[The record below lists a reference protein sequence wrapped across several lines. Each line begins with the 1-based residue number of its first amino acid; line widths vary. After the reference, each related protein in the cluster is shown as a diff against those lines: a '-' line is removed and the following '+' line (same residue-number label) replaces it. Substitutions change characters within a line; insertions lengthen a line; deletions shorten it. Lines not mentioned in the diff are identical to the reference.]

1 MLIKMGKWGIGI
13 TRMKKLFT
21 IFIFLGLCVLAFG
34 SSSRADWINLSGA
47 QSAPNIAEIHIE
59 EDQIRLILEI
69 YVQNIEDFIDLIP
82 DEWIRK
88 GGTEP
93 PPLAERMKRFS
104 SETFQ
109 FILNDQYPL
118 QAERILVEPRM
129 RQNRPN
135 PFAGTI
141 NPMTRQ
147 RVPGP
152 PEDKR
157 VLYAELIYPFKTKP
171 ETLTIIPPLSEEGW
185 PAVPI
190 GFIVYQNGVPVMD
203 YRYLPGSAKLHLDW
217 NDPWYSRFE
226 RKDLKRWQ
234 ESGLMIYLYVD
245 PYEVRNEILVR
256 VKDLEQWMDLGLKG
270 EKFIEEDEFEPLKK
284 RISAFLLEHSR
295 VLIDGKKLR
304 PILDRVSF
312 VKYTMTRT
320 YFIDKPERMLL
331 NTAMIGVIVTYI
343 TKGIP
348 QEVTVDWDLFSDKIQ
363 KVPATA
369 VDPAGPFPSY
379 VTPDDHVLTWTN
391 FLKTYKIP
399 TVAEIAVDDSLTKI
413 GIPLGSALCLIILI
427 PLLWLTGKRK
437 KHGGRIRFQIGLAIL
452 LVAGCVLLYPFLRV
466 PVARPAVLAPK
477 IADDNAKALLG
488 NLLKNVYRAFDF
500 REEEDVYDRLATS
513 VHGDLLTDIYLQN
526 RESMVVTQAGGARG
540 KVKDIHILEV
550 SVKHLDE
557 RPLALVFHSK
567 WTAMGSVGHWGH
579 IHTRKNL
586 YEANITVEPVDG
598 VWKITHLELLDE
610 KRIDPYGNPK
620 TPQFQTQK

>member
-1 MLIKMGKWGIGI
+1 MGQWSIHI
-13 TRMKKLFT
+13 TRIKKLFT
-21 IFIFLGLCVLAFG
+21 IFIFLGLCLLAFG

-59 EDQIRLILEI
+59 EDRIRLILEI
-69 YVQNIEDFIDLIP
+69 YVKDIATFIHLIP
-82 DEWIRK
+82 EDWIRES
-88 GGTEP
+88 GTEP
-93 PPLAERMKRFS
+93 PPLEERMKRFS
-104 SETFQ
+104 TETFQ
-109 FILNDQYPL
+109 FIVDDKIRL
-118 QAERILVEPRM
+118 QAEQILVEQRL
-129 RQNRPN
+129 RKDRPN

-141 NPMTRQ
+141 NPMIRQ

-171 ETLTIIPPLSEEGW
+171 QTLTIIPPLSEEGW

-203 YRYLPGSAKLHLDW
+203 YRYLPESAKLNLDW

-234 ESGLMIYLYVD
+234 ESGLMIYLYVE

-270 EKFIEEDEFEPLKK
+270 EKFIEISEFEALKK
-284 RISAFLLEHSR
+284 KIGAFLLEHSR
-295 VLIDGKKLR
+295 VLIDGKKHK

-320 YFIDKPERMLL
+320 FFIDKPERMLL

-348 QEVTVDWDLFSDKIQ
+348 QEVKVDWDLFSDKIQ
-363 KVPATA
+363 KVPTTA

-379 VTPDDHVLTWTN
+379 LTPEDHVLTWTN

-399 TVAEIAVDDSLTKI
+399 TVVEIPVDASLTKM
-413 GIPLGSALCLIILI
+413 GVSLGSALCLILLI
-427 PLLWLTGKRK
+427 VLLYFTFKRRK
-437 KHGGRIRFQIGLAIL
+437 QGLKIRLQLGFALL
-452 LVAGCVLLYPFLRV
+452 LVTGCVLLYPFLQV
-466 PVARPAVLAPK
+466 PVARPAVLIPK
-477 IADDNAKALLG
+477 IADDKAMALLG
-488 NLLKNVYRAFDF
+488 DLLKNVYRAFDF
-500 REEEDVYDRLATS
+500 REEEDLYDRLATS

-526 RESMVVTQAGGARG
+526 RESMVVTQAGGAKG
-540 KVKDIHILEV
+540 KVKDIDILNV
-550 SVKHLDE
+550 SVKQLDD

-579 IHTRKNL
+579 IHTRKNQ
-586 YEANITVEPVDG
+586 YDANITVEPVDG
-598 VWKITHLELLDE
+598 VWKITELELLDE
-610 KRIDPYGNPK
+610 KRIDPYGQQKPPK
-620 TPQFQTQK
+620 TRDL